1 MSGASSKVYA
11 AMVRLEREVE
21 ELKAGACR
29 FNCRTAKDNWIDGF
43 NWALCRWDTP
53 DSAEVEYE
61 RYKET
66 QKG

>member
-43 NWALCRWDTP
+43 NWALGAYTP
-53 DSAEVEYE
+53 DSAEAEYE
-61 RYKET
+61 RYKES

>member
-11 AMVRLEREVE
+11 AMVRL
-21 ELKAGACR
+21 
-29 FNCRTAKDNWIDGF
+29 
-43 NWALCRWDTP
+43 DTP